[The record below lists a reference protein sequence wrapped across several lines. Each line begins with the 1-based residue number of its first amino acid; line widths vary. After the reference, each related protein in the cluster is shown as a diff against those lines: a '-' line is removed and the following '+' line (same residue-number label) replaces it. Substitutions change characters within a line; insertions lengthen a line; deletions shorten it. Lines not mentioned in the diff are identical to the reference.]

1 MLSIRISGKKLKF
14 DNIRVNKKE
23 FLKSKQPIDVNLVN
37 VDQIV
42 VTDKFKHSDD
52 GFKYFIGY
60 KKSEIVK
67 PLCIILPQM
76 SGYIK
81 YFEDGGENM
90 SFMIKNNGVLDKYD
104 EIWGKIKDK
113 INIKFH
119 SMPVYDKKY
128 IKAKV
133 REFNGV
139 IKTNFLGDEIPKE
152 SMHYT
157 CIACITIDSV
167 MRMEK
172 KNYLQV
178 YLRECKYRVKKAK
191 MTKFIEAELESG
203 SESELESEL
212 EFESEPDTE

>member
-1 MLSIRISGKKLKF
+1 MSEKTLKF

-23 FLKSKQPIDVNLVN
+23 FHKSKQPITLDLVN

-42 VTDKFKHSDD
+42 VSDKFKYSDD
-52 GFKYFIGY
+52 SFEYFIDY
-60 KKSEIVK
+60 KEGEIVK
-67 PLCIILPQM
+67 LLCIILPQKI
-76 SGYIK
+76 GYIK
-81 YFEDGGENM
+81 YFENRGKNM
-90 SFMIKNNGVLDKYD
+90 SFVIKDDDVLDKYN
-104 EIWGKIKDK
+104 EIWDKIKETLS
-113 INIKFH
+113 IKFH
-119 SMPVYDKKY
+119 STPVYNEKY

-172 KNYLQV
+172 KNYPQV
-178 YLRECKYRVKKAK
+178 YLEECKYRMKKTK
-191 MTKFIEAELESG
+191 MTKFIEAELESE
-203 SESELESEL
+203 SESELESDIEL
-212 EFESEPDTE
+212 ELKSELESDTE